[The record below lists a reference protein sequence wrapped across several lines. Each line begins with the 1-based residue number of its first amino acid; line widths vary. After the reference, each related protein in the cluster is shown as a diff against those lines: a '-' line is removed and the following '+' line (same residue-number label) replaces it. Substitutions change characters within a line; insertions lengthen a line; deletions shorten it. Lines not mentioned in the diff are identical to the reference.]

1 MIEDAGVYTL
11 PLVTLWDFLDLE
23 TFGMAQFYRG
33 LQGNGRVLKFQQ
45 YIYNAK
51 TGRNLPDLLTPILQ
65 GVAKQSNKHFFTA
78 LSRKTWILGGQQF
91 AHLFSQADLENAVAI
106 VFDLLALDYPDGD
119 IQTISIDQH
128 KRKIKN
134 ISFAKK
140 IVTISQYSK
149 QRIVAHYNVDPTKIS
164 VVPIG
169 INIQQFQVLTEEEKQ
184 FARARFQIPQMSF
197 VILYVGS
204 EQRRKNLST
213 VVHALAQVRK
223 SVGEVLFLKVGKPQS
238 ASGRSLFERELA
250 GCGLETSTRIIDY
263 ASDEELAQLYGL
275 ADLFVFPSVGEGFG
289 VPLLEA
295 MASGTPV
302 LTTRCSS
309 IPEVV
314 GDVALTVED
323 PYDPY
328 EWHELIRVVMDSAE
342 IRQSMSARGRLRATQ
357 MQWDNS
363 RLKFL
368 SAIDPVTKPIELL

>member
-1 MIEDAGVYTL
+1 MVEDIGVCTL
-11 PLVTLWDFLDLE
+11 PLVTLWDFLGSQ

-33 LQGNGRVLKFQQ
+33 LQGDGRVLKFQQ

-65 GVAKQSNKHFFTA
+65 GMAKRSNKHFFTA
-78 LSRKTWILGGQQF
+78 LSQKTWILGGQQF
-91 AHLFSQADLENAVAI
+91 AHLFSEADLENAVAI

-119 IQTISIDQH
+119 IQTVSIDQH

-134 ISFAKK
+134 ISFAKQ

-149 QRIVAHYNVDPTKIS
+149 QRIIAHYNVDPIKVS

-169 INIQQFQVLTEEEKQ
+169 INSQQFRVLTEEEKQ
-184 FARARFQIPQMSF
+184 FARSRFQIPQASF

-213 VVHALAQVRK
+213 LVHAFSQVRK
-223 SVGEVLFLKVGKPQS
+223 SVEEVFFLKVGKPQS
-238 ASGRSLFERELA
+238 ASGRSSFERELV
-250 GCGLETSTRIIDY
+250 GCGLEASTRIIDY

-295 MASGTPV
+295 MASGIPV

-323 PYDPY
+323 PYDSY
-328 EWHELIRVVMDSAE
+328 EWHQLIRTVIDSADT
-342 IRQSMSARGRLRATQ
+342 RKSMSIRGRLRATQ

-368 SAIDPVTKPIELL
+368 NAIDPVTKPFELL